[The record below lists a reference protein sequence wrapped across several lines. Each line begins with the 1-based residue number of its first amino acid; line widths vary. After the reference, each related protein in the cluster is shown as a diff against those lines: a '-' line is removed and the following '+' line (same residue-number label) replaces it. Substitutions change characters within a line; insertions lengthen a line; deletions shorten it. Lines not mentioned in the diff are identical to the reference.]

1 MVAETLDSMKDLLN
15 DATDFN
21 SWEAEQQRRLKQ
33 MQERREQQA
42 KDRQTHHHGQG
53 YKPKP

>member
-1 MVAETLDSMKDLLN
+1 MKDLLN